1 MKISEVSISRPVLT
15 SMVVLAL
22 VVFGVVSYATIGVN
36 LFPDVE
42 FPVVTVTIVYEG
54 ADPETI
60 ESEVVDK
67 IEEAVNTISG
77 IKSLRSESIEGIGQ
91 VFIEFEL
98 ENDVDVVSQDVRD
111 KVAAIRGELPL
122 EIEAPIVEKFDI
134 NSAPIL
140 AIALSG
146 PVCVRDLSAFADD
159 VLKPQIECISG
170 VGNVRLVG
178 DREREIRIWLRG
190 DVLRAHDL
198 SAQDVLDALA
208 RENLEPPG
216 GRVEMADQ
224 EIIVKTKGKIKTYE
238 GFGDIIVA
246 NRGGT
251 PLRVR
256 DVAWVQDGLEDE
268 RSLARLN
275 GQRAVSLLVRRQTGK
290 NTLAVAEDVKKQ
302 LDKIREQLPD
312 GYRLTIAQDLS
323 VFVDES
329 ISETRGEL
337 LRGGFLAVVV
347 ILLFLRS
354 LRGAMVAAITIPT
367 TIIATFSFMLA
378 MGFTMNMMSMLALTI
393 SVGMVIDDSIVVL
406 ENSFRHMEEGKTRM
420 QAALAA
426 MSEVGFAVIATSL
439 AVVAVFVP
447 VAFMKGIVG
456 RFFFEF
462 GMTVTFAVVISTL
475 IAVSLS
481 PMLCSRLLKVNTN
494 RGWLYNAIEAV
505 LTRVES
511 FYRTVLKLSLAH
523 RFTVIFFATAAF
535 VSAVFISGFLGQEFV
550 PEPDEGQFNV
560 QVETPI
566 GTSIDATSSILV
578 EIEHRLHSL
587 PGVTDTFTTIGSGME
602 ERVNVGTVLTKLV
615 PKGEREL
622 SQSRLMTMARE
633 KLSDLAHLKVS
644 VEIVPRVGGGGFRV
658 APLQYNIRGR
668 NLDELVEVAEKVIDK
683 IKKEPGIVDVI
694 STHDAGKPQVD
705 LIIDRDKAS
714 DLGVS
719 VEDIG
724 NAVHALIGGRKATT
738 FEEDG
743 ETYDVRVRL
752 VETQRDRADA
762 ILNVPVRTKC
772 GKLVE
777 LRNLV
782 EVARTTGPVQI
793 NREDRL
799 RVVTIMG
806 GLEKSKP
813 LKSAMMDINAA
824 VEEIGL
830 PMGVTSK
837 FAGDAEMMEESFA
850 NMLFTLL
857 LAVVLIYMVLAAQ
870 FESLMHPFTIML
882 SLPLSIVGALGLL
895 ALTGRTLNIFSM
907 IGMIMLMG
915 LVTKNAILLI
925 DFTNQLRRGGM
936 GKTDAILKAGP
947 VRLRP
952 ILMTTL
958 STIAGMIPVAIGL
971 GSGAESRAP
980 MGTAI
985 VGGLLTSTVL
995 TLVVIP
1001 VVYSVMDDV
1010 SSFVSRLL
1018 FGKSS
1023 TELSTESQEAE
1034 IERALGELLPEGV
1047 ENITA
1052 GGVPVGGGPH
1062 TRPMPVTTLSNLSAA
1077 SPVSSAANCP
1087 PDVTTMRIMPATQDT
1102 ITIHSADKSTGEDKS
1117 PAETAAED
1125 SSVDSLGNT
1134 GS

>member
-1 MKISEVSISRPVLT
+1 MKISEVAIKRPVLT
-15 SMVVLAL
+15 WMVVSAL
-22 VVFGVVSYATIGVN
+22 VVFGAVSYKTIGVN
-36 LFPDVE
+36 LYPDVE
-42 FPVVTVTIVYEG
+42 FPVVTVTVVYEG
-54 ADPETI
+54 ADPETV

-77 IKSLRSESIEGIGQ
+77 IKSLRSESIEGLGQ
-91 VFIEFEL
+91 VFVEFKL
-98 ENDVDVVSQDVRD
+98 ENDVDIVSQDVRD
-111 KVAAIRGELPL
+111 KVAAIRAELPL
-122 EIEAPIVEKFDI
+122 EIEAPVIEKFDI
-134 NSAPIL
+134 NSSPIL

-146 PVCVRDLSAFADD
+146 PVSVRDLSAFADD

-190 DVLRAHDL
+190 DVLRAHNL

-208 RENLEPPG
+208 CENMEPPG
-216 GRVEMADQ
+216 GRVETSEQ
-224 EIIVKTKGKIKTYE
+224 EIIVKTKGKIEKFE
-238 GFGDIIVA
+238 DFGDIIVA
-246 NRGGT
+246 NLGGT
-251 PLRVR
+251 PLRVS

-275 GQRAVSLLVRRQTGK
+275 GQRAVSLLVRRQTGQ
-290 NTLAVAEDVKKQ
+290 NTLAVAEGVKKQ
-302 LDKIREQLPD
+302 LDKIRQQLPE

-329 ISETRGEL
+329 ISEAKGEL
-337 LRGGFLAVVV
+337 FRGGFLAVVV

-354 LRGAMVAAITIPT
+354 FRGSLVAAVTIPT

-378 MGFTMNMMSMLALTI
+378 MNFTMNMMSMLALTI
-393 SVGMVIDDSIVVL
+393 SVGMIIDDSIVVL
-406 ENSFRHMEEGKTRM
+406 ENSYRHMEEGKSRI
-420 QAALAA
+420 AAACAA
-426 MSEVGFAVIATSL
+426 MNEIGFAVIATSL
-439 AVVAVFVP
+439 AVAAVFVP
-447 VAFMKGIVG
+447 VAFMEGIVG
-456 RFFFEF
+456 KFFFEF
-462 GMTVTFAVVISTL
+462 GMTVTFAVVVSTL

-481 PMLCSRLLKVNTN
+481 PMLCSRLLKVNTRHGLLFN
-494 RGWLYNAIEAV
+494 IIERA
-505 LTRVES
+505 LSAVES
-511 FYRTVLKLSLAH
+511 FYRGVLKLSLAH
-523 RFTVIFFATAAF
+523 RFTVTLGAMGAFAA
-535 VSAVFISGFLGQEFV
+535 AVFVAGFLGQEFV
-550 PEPDEGQFNV
+550 PEPDEAQFNV

-566 GTSIDATSSILV
+566 GTSIDATSSVLA
-578 EIEHRLHSL
+578 EIEHRLQEM
-587 PGVTDTFTTIGSGME
+587 PGIMYTFTTIGAGME

-615 PKGEREL
+615 PKDEREL
-622 SQSRLMTMARE
+622 SQSQLMTMAR
-633 KLSDLAHLKVS
+633 KQLSDLAHLKVS

-668 NLDELVEVAEKVIDK
+668 NLDELVEVSGKIIAK
-683 IKKEPGIVDVI
+683 IKDEPGIVDVV
-694 STHDAGKPQVD
+694 STHDEGKPQAD
-705 LIIDRDKAS
+705 LVIDRDKAS
-714 DLGVS
+714 DLGVT

-724 NAVHALIGGRKATT
+724 RAVHALIGGRKATT

-752 VETQRDRADA
+752 IETERDRADA

-782 EVARTTGPVQI
+782 KVDRTTGPVQI
-793 NREDRL
+793 NRENRL
-799 RVVTIMG
+799 RVVTVMG

-813 LKSAMMDINAA
+813 LKSAMQDVTAVAA
-824 VEEIGL
+824 EIGL
-830 PMGVTSK
+830 PPGVTSK

-850 NMLFTLL
+850 NMFFTLA

-870 FESLMHPFTIML
+870 FESLIHPFTIML

-925 DFTNQLRRGGM
+925 DYTNQLRREGM
-936 GKTDAILKAGP
+936 GKTDAILRAGP

-971 GSGAESRAP
+971 GAGAESRAP

-1001 VVYSVMDDV
+1001 VVYSLMDDI
-1010 SSFVSRLL
+1010 SAFVSRLL
-1018 FGKSS
+1018 YGK
-1023 TELSTESQEAE
+1023 TDANTRELAFEGKAE
-1034 IERALGELLPEGV
+1034 GSLSAPTIEIPLGDLAGEG
-1047 ENITA
+1047 IQGGHGMDGGIPA
-1052 GGVPVGGGPH
+1052 GSGPH
-1062 TRPMPVTTLSNLSAA
+1062 TGRKAAAAA
-1077 SPVSSAANCP
+1077 SSLATVASPKHLSSG
-1087 PDVTTMRIMPATQDT
+1087 TTVRIIPAKQDT
-1102 ITIHSADKSTGEDKS
+1102 ISIRPADLKKE
-1117 PAETAAED
+1117 E
-1125 SSVDSLGNT
+1125 
-1134 GS
+1134 